1 MAVYVGDD
9 QRPFQIHKQ
18 FLCSKSTYF
27 KAAFG
32 GSFKEATEKKL
43 HLLDED
49 PNIFQFYAAW
59 IYSPNLEIRGNTDE
73 EFDVNL
79 CCRLY
84 ILADKLGSEDLQ
96 NTVMDVMH
104 KHITGFN
111 LIDLK
116 SETVNFV
123 YNNTLSDCVLREILV
138 HALAWQMTAENH
150 PDLIN
155 AVPEFLFA
163 ALKICTER
171 LPGRLEDEIGPLDKN
186 LCDMYHVHSSS
197 VVCPISEPADEE
209 SDSEPVSVS

>member
-1 MAVYVGDD
+1 MAVYVGYDK
-9 QRPFQIHKQ
+9 RPFQIHKQ
-18 FLCSKSTYF
+18 LLCSKSTYF
-27 KAAFG
+27 KAAFE
-32 GSFKEATEKKL
+32 GSFKEASEKKL

-49 PNIFQFYAAW
+49 PDIFQFYAIW
-59 IYSPNLEIRGNTDE
+59 IYNPNLEICGNNGE
-73 EFDVNL
+73 EMDINV

-84 ILADKLGSEDLQ
+84 ILADKLGSQDLQ

-104 KHITGFN
+104 KNITGSFT
-111 LIDLK
+111 DLK

-123 YNNTLSDCVLREILV
+123 YNNTLPGSVLRDILV
-138 HALAWQMTAENH
+138 HALAWEMTAEQH

-171 LPGRLEDEIGPLDKN
+171 LPRRLEIEIGPLDKN
-186 LCDMYHVHSSS
+186 LCHMYHVHSSS